1 MNISTKIIAPFF
13 LLFSALVVALWF
25 GIHYLADS
33 LIERKVTNRAY
44 ELADTFLLAT
54 ADNKTSE
61 LIKVVNSIG
70 ANEDVSHIV
79 LLSRRTNM
87 VVASNLGRYRNR
99 HVSFIDIDP
108 LRRFML
114 KSNNG
119 TGASRLSYDNKVL
132 YFSHHAQ
139 LPDNTAR
146 SLVPYTLFLTINTNE
161 ISRSIE
167 ALSHQVFYVM
177 CFSVLVVLVFCY
189 ALIRFI
195 VLNPIKNITTSFTDT
210 SLEVEPQPYIS
221 KSKDEIAQLGFA
233 LSEQAKTQ
241 YQQHKELQA
250 SSRAIKSATQAKSEF
265 LATMT
270 HEIRT
275 PLNGVIG
282 IGTLLKQTELSKE
295 QSDYVHSLVT
305 SGEQLLLIVND
316 ILDFSKIEAGKLE
329 LECEPFS
336 VRLMFE
342 QCKLMFNNQMLAK
355 GVDFI
360 VECQEGKT
368 PSLIGDAARL
378 KQVIVNLLSNA
389 YKFTEHGHIKLSM
402 KVIPLTDKDAE
413 FQVVIED
420 SGIGMNKKQQTQLFK
435 KFVQLDSS
443 STRKTA
449 GTGLGLAICKSLVGA
464 MKGTIEVSSDVGVG
478 TKFRVCVRMPI
489 AEQEVAFKSTEH
501 RYVTPQLTTVK
512 PLRILVVD
520 DTPLNLKILKAM
532 LGKMGHD
539 VVMAENGQIAFE
551 LFTEQSFDL
560 VFLDCL
566 MPVLDGYETAK
577 KIREWENNE
586 CFCPVIAV
594 TASALQETKEKCYE
608 AGMNDFIT
616 KPLKIDE
623 ITRAIEKWQGKA
635 RFKQGAQSELK
646 SEL

>member
-13 LLFSALVVALWF
+13 LLFSALVVALWI

-33 LIERKVTNRAY
+33 LIERKVTNRAL
-44 ELADTFLLAT
+44 ELTDTFLLA
-54 ADNKTSE
+54 AVDNKTSE
-61 LIKVVNSIG
+61 IIKVVSSIG

-87 VVASNLGRYRNR
+87 VVASNLGRYRNK
-99 HVSFIDIDP
+99 HVSFIDIAP

-114 KSNNG
+114 KSSND
-119 TGASRLSYDNKVL
+119 TGIHRLSYENNVL
-132 YFSHHAQ
+132 YFSYHTH
-139 LPDNTAR
+139 LPDNASR

-161 ISRSIE
+161 ISRSME
-167 ALSHQVFYVM
+167 KLSHEVFLVM
-177 CFSVLVVLVFCY
+177 CFSVLIILGFCY
-189 ALIRFI
+189 GLIRFI
-195 VLNPIKNITTSFTDT
+195 VLKPIKNITASFTDT
-210 SLEVEPQPYIS
+210 NLNVEPKAYIT

-282 IGTLLKQTELSKE
+282 IGSLLKQTELSKE
-295 QSDYVHSLVT
+295 QSEYVHSLVT

-329 LECEPFS
+329 LECESFS

-342 QCKLMFNNQMLAK
+342 QCKLMFSNQMIAK
-355 GVDFI
+355 GLEFVVD
-360 VECQEGKT
+360 CQEGKT

-389 YKFTEHGHIKLSM
+389 YKFTEYGHIKLSM
-402 KVIPLTDKDAE
+402 KVILLTEKDAE
-413 FQVVIED
+413 FQIVIED
-420 SGIGMNKKQQTQLFK
+420 TGIGMSKEQQTQLFK
-435 KFVQLDSS
+435 QFVQLDSS

-449 GTGLGLAICKSLVGA
+449 GTGLGLAICKSLVEA
-464 MKGTIEVSSDVGVG
+464 MKGSIDVSSEVGVG
-478 TKFRVCVRMPI
+478 TRFRVCVRMPV
-489 AEQEVAFKSTEH
+489 AEQEVGCKSSVH
-501 RYVTPQLTTVK
+501 RYVTPQLSVLK
-512 PLRILVVD
+512 PLRVLVVD
-520 DTPLNLKILKAM
+520 DTPLNLKILNAM
-532 LGKMGHD
+532 LSKMGHE
-539 VVMAENGQIAFE
+539 VVLAENGQVAFE

-577 KIREWENNE
+577 KIREWESSE
-586 CFCPVIAV
+586 CFCPIVAV
-594 TASALQETKEKCYE
+594 TASALQETKDKCHD

-616 KPLKIDE
+616 KPLKVDE
-623 ITRAIEKWQGKA
+623 ITRALEKWQGKA
-635 RFKQGAQSELK
+635 RFKQVAQSELK

>member
-13 LLFSALVVALWF
+13 LLFSALVIALWF
-25 GIHYLADS
+25 GIHYLSDS
-33 LIERKVTNRAY
+33 LIEKKVTNRAF
-44 ELADTFLLAT
+44 ELTDLFLLAT
-54 ADNKTSE
+54 KDNKTSE
-61 LIKVVNSIG
+61 LIKVVSSIG
-70 ANEDVSHIV
+70 VNEDVSQVI

-87 VVASNLGRYRNR
+87 VVASSLGRYRNR
-99 HVSFIDIDP
+99 HVSFVDIDP

-114 KSNNG
+114 KSDSY
-119 TGASRLSYDNKVL
+119 TGSSRLSYNNNVL
-132 YFSHHAQ
+132 YFSYHIQ
-139 LPDNTAR
+139 LPDNTVR

-161 ISRSIE
+161 ISHSIE
-167 ALSHQVFYVM
+167 TLSYQVFYVM
-177 CFSVLVVLVFCY
+177 CFSVLIILAICY

-195 VLNPIKNITTSFTDT
+195 VLNPIKNIATSFTET
-210 SLEVEPQPYIS
+210 SLDIEPKPYTN

-241 YQQHKELQA
+241 YQQHKKLQA
-250 SSRAIKSATQAKSEF
+250 TSHAIKSATQAKSEF

-282 IGTLLKQTELSKE
+282 IGTLLRQTDLSQE
-295 QSDYVHSLVT
+295 QSEYVHSLVT
-305 SGEQLLLIVND
+305 SGEQLLVIVND

-329 LECEPFS
+329 LENEDFS

-342 QCKLMFNNQMLAK
+342 QCKLMFNNQMIVK
-355 GVDFI
+355 GLEFI
-360 VECQEGKT
+360 VEYQEGKT
-368 PSLIGDAARL
+368 PALIGDSARL

-413 FQVVIED
+413 LQVIIED
-420 SGIGMNKKQQTQLFK
+420 SGIGMNRDQQKQLFK

-449 GTGLGLAICKSLVGA
+449 GTGLGLAICKSLVEA
-464 MKGTIEVSSDVGVG
+464 MKGSIELSSEVGVG

-489 AEQEVAFKSTEH
+489 AEQEISFKSADH
-501 RYVTPQLTTVK
+501 GYLTPQATVLES
-512 PLRILVVD
+512 LRILVVD

-532 LGKMGHD
+532 LGKMGHH
-539 VVMAENGQIAFE
+539 VVMAENGQIAFD
-551 LFTEQSFDL
+551 LFTEQEFDL

-577 KIREWENNE
+577 KIREWESNE
-586 CFCPVIAV
+586 RFCPVIAV
-594 TASALQETKEKCYE
+594 TASALQETKDKCYR
-608 AGMNDFIT
+608 AGMDDFIT
-616 KPLKIDE
+616 KPLKMDE
-623 ITRAIEKWQGKA
+623 IKRALEKWQGKA
-635 RFKQGAQSELK
+635 RKRTKVQSELNN
-646 SEL
+646 EL